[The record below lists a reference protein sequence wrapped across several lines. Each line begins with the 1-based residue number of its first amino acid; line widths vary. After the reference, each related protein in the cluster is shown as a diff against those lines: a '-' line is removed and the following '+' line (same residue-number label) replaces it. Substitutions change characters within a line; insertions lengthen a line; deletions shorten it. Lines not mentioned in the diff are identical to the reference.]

1 MTVAFAAVRESLYG
15 TRRASSAVQKICLL
29 LWGSADTVGASR
41 PLPFMTHLRHGLLN
55 AFTAQKHGSFLR

>member
-1 MTVAFAAVRESLYG
+1 MLFAAVHESAVG

-41 PLPFMTHLRHGLLN
+41 PLPFMTPFPTKLL
-55 AFTAQKHGSFLR
+55 HSIGC